1 VHVVA
6 RVNPRTHGGLRR
18 ALVMRFG
25 NIRGRSVLREVV
37 LAWLAMT
44 GVLLIILR
52 ANEAW
57 G

>member
-1 VHVVA
+1 
-6 RVNPRTHGGLRR
+6 
-18 ALVMRFG
+18 MRFG